1 MVSDRRGN
9 GMKLHA
15 ERVSQDYIQ
24 SATDD
29 SVLIGGRSYTLPLII
44 GAGRI
49 VTGWAPRPIAELQ
62 LDDFQ
67 TVLELEP
74 EVILFG
80 TGRTHQF
87 ASIRLMTAIMS
98 RGVGFEVMTND
109 AACRTYNI
117 LAAEDRRV
125 VAALLPVPQETP

>member
-1 MVSDRRGN
+1 
-9 GMKLHA
+9 MKLHA
-15 ERVSQDYIQ
+15 EKVSGDYIQ
-24 SATDD
+24 SATHG
-29 SVLIGGRSYTLPLII
+29 SVLIGGKSYSLPVII

-49 VTGWAPRPIAELQ
+49 ITGWAPRQIPELQ

-67 TVLELEP
+67 AALDLEP

-80 TGRTHQF
+80 TGKTHQF
-87 ASIRLMTAIMS
+87 ASIRLMTSIMS
-98 RGVGFEVMTND
+98 RGVGFEVMTTD

-125 VAALLPVPQETP
+125 VAALLRIPEDAF